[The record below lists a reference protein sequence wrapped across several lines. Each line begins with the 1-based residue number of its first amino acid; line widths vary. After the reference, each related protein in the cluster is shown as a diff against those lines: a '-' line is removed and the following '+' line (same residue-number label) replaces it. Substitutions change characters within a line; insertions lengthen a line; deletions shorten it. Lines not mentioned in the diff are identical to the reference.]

1 MNLPK
6 NVSTELT
13 ANTLTVIDCN
23 SNQSLANVCL
33 QTSKFRVEIPVRIG
47 VVGLTKW
54 TFWLGVTCELVYSTQ
69 IKRPGLFCC
78 GVDSYPVLKQ
88 VIY

>member
-47 VVGLTKW
+47 VVGLTK
-54 TFWLGVTCELVYSTQ
+54 
-69 IKRPGLFCC
+69 
-78 GVDSYPVLKQ
+78 
-88 VIY
+88 